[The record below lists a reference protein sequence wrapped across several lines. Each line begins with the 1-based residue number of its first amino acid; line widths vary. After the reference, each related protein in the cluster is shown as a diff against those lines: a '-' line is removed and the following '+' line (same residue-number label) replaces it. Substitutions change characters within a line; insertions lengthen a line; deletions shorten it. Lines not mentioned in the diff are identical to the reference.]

1 MMRAGSYQGVR
12 RWFGVLLLAGINAC
26 VTPPPPE
33 GPNAPL
39 GGVEKVG
46 TKQDGVTA
54 APKVAPEPAGPSVDD
69 QLLFVHRQSIAAAP
83 FGVAE
88 YQFLAS
94 LPQQFAPGSV
104 AEAALAIGLARTV
117 LHPLTGH
124 VPNFQETDLAP
135 AAAAAPKAAED
146 TGRKPPTL
154 EQLCKERNLDL
165 ATALTENQLLGNV
178 GIARQVGAALNQ
190 GSNSKE
196 FTKRVNDAL
205 KRQASMWN
213 EVAGAIPSP
222 GAGAEVAPDLAPL
235 PPLPGTTN
243 TTTGLANAGGT
254 ATTSAAAAAVVPG
267 ANIPTL
273 LPATASTP
281 AGPAALPPGGD
292 AALALAPSD
301 NPLADAQTLADR
313 GDYANAVKRAQ
324 TVPATS
330 AQATQAKDKIKEFS
344 NLAVQDLRKKAAAAF
359 QTAMPVNDP
368 KTKADYLRQA
378 KGYLEEALSSYP
390 EAAQLP
396 TVRENLRI
404 ITQDL
409 EKL

>member
-1 MMRAGSYQGVR
+1 MMRAGSYQGVG
-12 RWFGVLLLAGINAC
+12 RWLGVLLLASISAC
-26 VTPPPPE
+26 VTPSPQE
-33 GPNAPL
+33 GPNATP

-46 TKQDGVTA
+46 TKQDNQLTT
-54 APKVAPEPAGPSVDD
+54 APKVALEPAGPSVDD

-94 LPQQFAPGSV
+94 LPQVIASGSV
-104 AEAALAIGLARTV
+104 SEAAVAIGLVRTV

-124 VPNFQETDLAP
+124 VPNFQETDLAGGAVVAP
-135 AAAAAPKAAED
+135 NAAAD
-146 TGRKPPTL
+146 TGRKSPTL

-165 ATALTENQLLGNV
+165 ATALTENPLLGNV

-190 GSNSKE
+190 GSSSKE

-205 KRQASMWN
+205 KRQALMWN

-222 GAGAEVAPDLAPL
+222 GAGAETAPDLAPL
-235 PPLPGTTN
+235 PPLPNTTN
-243 TTTGLANAGGT
+243 TVSASGT
-254 ATTSAAAAAVVPG
+254 ATSSPAAAAAVPG

-273 LPATASTP
+273 LPAAAS
-281 AGPAALPPGGD
+281 APAAPVAPPPGGE
-292 AALALAPSD
+292 AAGVLAPGE

-313 GDYANAVKRAQ
+313 GDYANAVKK
-324 TVPATS
+324 
-330 AQATQAKDKIKEFS
+330 AQAIPAASPQAAQAKEKIKEFS
-344 NLAVQDLRKKAAAAF
+344 NLAVQDLRKKAASAF